1 MAETKKVRIRDAKPR
16 DVGLLKKLW
25 KAYLE
30 SNETAGSVVCS
41 SEQNLASPAILFE
54 RYVSNESNG
63 VVLFIA
69 DYAIFMAGESSA
81 PIDYTCGKTATLWGI
96 YVQPGHDVKDQLI
109 AEGFK
114 KLKEKGF
121 DTVLF
126 TSTAE
131 NSIELPNAKPLFVT
145 VKVTLE

>member
-1 MAETKKVRIRDAKPR
+1 MAEAKKVRIRDGKPR
-16 DVGLLKKLW
+16 DVGLLSKLW

-30 SNETAGSVVCS
+30 SNEMAGSVVCS
-41 SEQNLASPAILFE
+41 SERNLASPAIMFE
-54 RYVSNESNG
+54 RYVNNESNG

-69 DYAIFMAGESSA
+69 DYAVFMAGESPA
-81 PIDYTCGKTATLWGI
+81 PIDYSCGKTATLWGV
-96 YVQPGHDVKDQLI
+96 YTEPGRDVKDQLI

-121 DTVLF
+121 DMVLF

-145 VKVTLE
+145 VKVALE